1 MSQKVLRS
9 GLGQLNLIELPRK
22 VEFVYT
28 FIVYFVRMGEHQGVL
43 TRNMAKEK
51 NEEEFEKAYEGRLL
65 TAKLR
70 ELEKEIGKYSIE
82 YGNFFF
88 KYKTLLRFKIC

>member
-1 MSQKVLRS
+1 
-9 GLGQLNLIELPRK
+9 

-28 FIVYFVRMGEHQGVL
+28 FIVYFVIREMTRMGEHQGVL